1 MSQLIPRFSAICAGS
16 VIGLILSVTN
26 VSGQVKPPGTQPGQ
40 VERQFDKPPEP
51 SAKPGSIA
59 IPTAGQAPPPNAAG
73 IKFVLNQLTIDGA
86 TVYPADKLRSLYASS
101 LHREVS
107 LADIYR
113 IVEAVTARYRN
124 DGYILSQVI
133 VPAQSVENGAI
144 RLQAIEGYIAEVR
157 VEGATPE
164 LRERVRKYG
173 EKIRKR
179 RPLTAAVLERQVL
192 LMNDLP
198 GVVAR
203 AVLAPSQTPGAS
215 DLVLQIA
222 RHRVAGG
229 ISSDNRGSV
238 AQGQQR
244 VFADI
249 EFQNVIGASRTDLR
263 SVTTGTPELNYVAL
277 MHEQVLGSHGGSL
290 GVFGSYVYSKPQEL
304 SVVPLDL
311 ITKSGTATLTYTH
324 PLIRRRA
331 RNLYLHGTLS
341 SFESSSTVFDVADTT
356 ERIRDVR
363 LGFTYDFGDGI
374 GGVNIADIEYS
385 QGLQG
390 LGASTNDDAYLSRP
404 NGRADFQ
411 RALLYA
417 ARVQALPAN
426 FSMMIAT
433 NAQYAFTDLLAPQ
446 LFAFGGELF
455 GRGYD
460 PSQLLNDHGVA
471 AKLDLRYTRT
481 WGGQRQTT
489 LMPYGFF
496 DAGRV
501 WQRTPLPGI
510 EASQTATTAGF
521 GLRLQVGIRLS
532 GFVEFAKPLDAPAGM
547 DINRAGKVYGG
558 ISIH

>member
-1 MSQLIPRFSAICAGS
+1 MSARNAAVCAALLLCCTLSA
-16 VIGLILSVTN
+16 TR
-26 VSGQVKPPGTQPGQ
+26 VSAQVKPPGTQPGQ
-40 VERQFDKPPEP
+40 VERQFEKPPEP

-59 IPTAGQAPPPNAAG
+59 IPTTGQTPPPNAAA
-73 IKFVLNQLTIDGA
+73 IKFVLNQLTIDGT
-86 TVYPADKLRSLYASS
+86 TVYPADKLRSLYAAS
-101 LHREVS
+101 LHKEVS
-107 LADIYR
+107 LVDVYR
-113 IVEAVTARYRN
+113 IVDAITARYRN

-133 VPAQSVENGAI
+133 VPAQSVENGVI
-144 RLQAIEGYIAEVR
+144 KLQAIEGYIADVR

-173 EKIRKR
+173 EKIRKH
-179 RPLTAAVLERQVL
+179 RPLTAAALERQVL

-198 GVVAR
+198 GVVTR

-215 DLVLQIA
+215 DLVLQVS

-229 ISSDNRGSV
+229 ISSDNRGSI

-244 VFADI
+244 IFADI
-249 EFQNVIGASRTDLR
+249 EFQNLFAASRTELR
-263 SVTTGTPELNYVAL
+263 SVTTGTPELNYAAL
-277 MHEQVLGSHGGSL
+277 MHEQVLGTHGGRL
-290 GVFGSYVYSKPQEL
+290 GISGSYVYSRPQEL
-304 SVVPLDL
+304 SIVPIDL
-311 ITKSGTATLTYTH
+311 VTKSGTATLTYTH

-331 RNLYLHGTLS
+331 RNLYLHGTFS
-341 SFESSSTVFDVADTT
+341 SFDSSSTVFDVADTT

-374 GGVNIADIEYS
+374 GGVNIADVEYS

-390 LGASTNDDAYLSRP
+390 LGASTSDDAYLSRP

-417 ARVQALPAN
+417 ARIQGLPGS

-471 AKLDLRYTRT
+471 AKLDLRYART
-481 WGGQRQTT
+481 WGGQHQTT

-510 EASQTATTAGF
+510 ESSQTATTAGF
-521 GLRLQVGIRLS
+521 GVRLQVGMRLS
-532 GFVEFAKPLDAPAGM
+532 GFVEYAKPLDAPAGL
-547 DINRAGKVYGG
+547 DIDKAGKVYGG